1 MDYFPVFL
9 DLRGRRALVV
19 GAGAAADAKAAALA
33 RAGAD
38 VHLTQ
43 SFAPTML
50 DDAALVFVAGAR
62 LALAEQVARAA
73 EARGI
78 WVNVMD
84 EPRLCSFLMPALVE
98 RGPVTVAIGTSGTA
112 PMLARLLREWL
123 DLALPLRLGALASLA
138 GRFRPLVRRRL
149 PDLPTRRRFWHRIFT
164 GKVAQRALDGDEA
177 AARAALLA
185 ALDET
190 QAAATDHDKAA

>member
-9 DLRGRRALVV
+9 DLSGRRALVV
-19 GAGAAADAKAAALA
+19 GAGEAADAKAAALA
-33 RAGAD
+33 RAGAK
-38 VHLTQ
+38 VQRAQ
-43 SFAPTML
+43 SFAPGML
-50 DDAALVFVAGAR
+50 DGAALVFVAGAR
-62 LALAEQVARAA
+62 RAVAEQVARAA

-98 RGPVTVAIGTSGTA
+98 RGPVTVAISTSGTA

-123 DLALPLRLGALASLA
+123 DLALPHRLGALAALA

-149 PDLPTRRRFWHRIFT
+149 PDPAARRRFWHRLFT
-164 GKVAQRALDGDEA
+164 GDIAQRALDGDDA
-177 AARAALLA
+177 AAGAALLQ
-185 ALDET
+185 ALDEAERAST
-190 QAAATDHDKAA
+190 RTEKAA

>member
-19 GAGAAADAKAAALA
+19 GAGEAADAKAAALA

-43 SFAPTML
+43 SFAPSML
-50 DDAALVFVAGAR
+50 DGAALVFVAGAR
-62 LALAEQVARAA
+62 RAVAEQVARSA

-123 DLALPLRLGALASLA
+123 DLALPRHLGALASLA

-149 PDLPTRRRFWHRIFT
+149 PDPTTRRRFWHRLFT
-164 GKVAQRALDGDEA
+164 GDVAQRALAGDDT
-177 AARAALLA
+177 AARAALLQ
-185 ALDET
+185 ALDEA
-190 QAAATDHDKAA
+190 QRQEPGCDEAA

>member
-19 GAGAAADAKAAALA
+19 GDGEAADTKAAALA
-33 RAGAD
+33 RAGAE
-38 VHLTQ
+38 VHRAT
-43 SFAPTML
+43 SFAPSML
-50 DDAALVFVAGAR
+50 DGAALVFVAGAR
-62 LALAEQVARAA
+62 RTVAEQVARAA
-73 EARGI
+73 EARGL

-98 RGPVTVAIGTSGTA
+98 RGPVTVAISTGGTA

-123 DLALPLRLGALASLA
+123 DLVLPRRLGALAALA

-149 PDLPTRRRFWHRIFT
+149 PDLATRRRFWHRLFT
-164 GKVAQRALDGDEA
+164 GEVAQRALAGDEA
-177 AARAALLA
+177 AAGGALLQ
-185 ALDET
+185 ALDEA
-190 QAAATDHDKAA
+190 QRQEPGCDKAA

>member
-19 GAGAAADAKAAALA
+19 GDGEAADAKAAALA

-38 VHLTQ
+38 VHITQ
-43 SFAPTML
+43 RFAPTML
-50 DDAALVFVAGAR
+50 DGAALVFVAGAR
-62 LALAEQVARAA
+62 RAVAEQVARAA

-98 RGPVTVAIGTSGTA
+98 RGPVTVAISTSGTA

-123 DLALPLRLGALASLA
+123 DLALPRHLGALASLA
-138 GRFRPLVRRRL
+138 GSFRPLVRRRL
-149 PDLPTRRRFWHRIFT
+149 PALAARRRFWHRIFA
-164 GKVAQRALDGDEA
+164 GDVAQRVLDGDDSS
-177 AARAALLA
+177 ARAALLA
-185 ALDET
+185 ALVEA

>member
-19 GAGAAADAKAAALA
+19 GDGEAADTKAAALA
-33 RAGAD
+33 RAGAE
-38 VHLTQ
+38 VHRAT
-43 SFAPTML
+43 SFAPSML
-50 DDAALVFVAGAR
+50 DGAALVFVAGAR
-62 LALAEQVARAA
+62 RTVAEQVARAA
-73 EARGI
+73 EARGL

-98 RGPVTVAIGTSGTA
+98 RGPVTVAISTSGTA

-123 DLALPLRLGALASLA
+123 DLALPRRLGTLAALA

-149 PDLPTRRRFWHRIFT
+149 PDLATRRRFWHRLFT
-164 GKVAQRALDGDEA
+164 GDVAQRALDGDDA
-177 AARAALLA
+177 AAGAALIA

-190 QAAATDHDKAA
+190 QRAETGQNKAA

>member
-19 GAGAAADAKAAALA
+19 GGGEAADAKAAALA
-33 RAGAD
+33 RAGAE
-38 VHLTQ
+38 VHRAQ
-43 SFAPTML
+43 GFAPAML
-50 DDAALVFVAGAR
+50 DGAALVFVAGAR
-62 LALAEQVARAA
+62 RPVADEVARAA

-98 RGPVTVAIGTSGTA
+98 RGPVTVAICTGGTA

-123 DLALPLRLGALASLA
+123 DVALPRHLGALAALA

-149 PDLPTRRRFWHRIFT
+149 PDLAARRRFWHRLFT
-164 GKVAQRALDGDEA
+164 GEVAQRALGGDDA
-177 AARAALLA
+177 AAGAALMR
-185 ALDET
+185 ALDEA
-190 QAAATDHDKAA
+190 QGAETDHDKAA

>member
-19 GAGAAADAKAAALA
+19 GAGEAAETKAAALA
-33 RAGAD
+33 RAGAE
-38 VHLTQ
+38 VQRAQ
-43 SFAPTML
+43 SFAPSML
-50 DDAALVFVAGAR
+50 DGAALVFVAGAR
-62 LALAEQVARAA
+62 RAVAEQVARAA

-98 RGPVTVAIGTSGTA
+98 RGPVTVAVSTSGTA

-123 DLALPLRLGALASLA
+123 DLALPRRLGALASLA

-149 PDLPTRRRFWHRIFT
+149 PDPTTRRRFWHRLFT
-164 GKVAQRALDGDEA
+164 GDVAQRALAGDDT
-177 AARAALLA
+177 AARAALLQ
-185 ALDET
+185 ALDEA
-190 QAAATDHDKAA
+190 QRQEPGRDKAA

>member
-9 DLRGRRALVV
+9 DLRGRRTLVV

-33 RAGAD
+33 RAGAE
-38 VHLTQ
+38 VHRAT
-43 SFAPTML
+43 SFAPAML
-50 DDAALVFVAGAR
+50 DGAALVFVAGAR
-62 LALAEQVARAA
+62 RAVAEEVARAA

-98 RGPVTVAIGTSGTA
+98 RGPVTVAISTSGTA

-123 DLALPLRLGALASLA
+123 DLALPRRLGALAALA

-149 PDLPTRRRFWHRIFT
+149 PDPATRRRFWHHLFT
-164 GKVAQRALDGDEA
+164 GDVAQLALHGDDTA
-177 AARAALLA
+177 AAAALLT
-185 ALDET
+185 ALAET
-190 QAAATDHDKAA
+190 QRAETGRDQAA